1 MVPLRSGR
9 HHPVRCPQE
18 EGLLNILHAGPG
30 SEARAQI
37 RDLIPRLRA
46 FADRPFEDARAMPAG
61 VYTSEG
67 MLAAEREEIF
77 KKEWICAGRQ
87 DALAAPGDYVSFQI
101 GEVPLFVVRG
111 RDGGLRAFSNV
122 CLHRMSTL
130 LSGQGNCKTI
140 VCPYHAWTYGLDG
153 KLRNAPYMD
162 NAAAFDKGDYRLPEF
177 PCEAWEGWIY
187 VTLNR
192 QARPL
197 AETLRPLYADVV
209 GRYRLED
216 YVETFREEHVWNTNW
231 KILAE
236 NFMESYHL
244 FRLHAATIGPHSKV
258 SEMECPPGGEAYNY
272 HWITKKESLGVGTAH
287 PDNRHLEG
295 RWRHTTALIT
305 VYPSHLITLT
315 PGYFWYLSLRP
326 EAVDRV
332 QILYGG
338 GFAPDYAADPGFETL
353 QRETKA
359 LLDETNAEDRRGV
372 EAVLRGMRSD
382 FARPGHLNP
391 LERPNYEFGRYIVK
405 KVLQDH
411 EGAAARGPQC
421 DDVR

>member
-1 MVPLRSGR
+1 
-9 HHPVRCPQE
+9 
-18 EGLLNILHAGPG
+18 
-30 SEARAQI
+30 
-37 RDLIPRLRA
+37 
-46 FADRPFEDARAMPAG
+46 
-61 VYTSEG
+61 
-67 MLAAEREEIF
+67 
-77 KKEWICAGRQ
+77 
-87 DALAAPGDYVSFQI
+87 
-101 GEVPLFVVRG
+101 
-111 RDGGLRAFSNV
+111 
-122 CLHRMSTL
+122 MSTL
-130 LSGQGNCKTI
+130 LTGKGNCKTI

-153 KLRNAPYMD
+153 KLRGAPFMENAPG
-162 NAAAFDKGDYRLPEF
+162 FDKAGYRLPEF
-177 PCEAWEGWIY
+177 PCEVWEGWVY

-192 QARPL
+192 EARPL
-197 AETLRPLYADVV
+197 AETLRPLHQEVV
-209 GRYRLED
+209 GRYRLAD

-272 HWITKKESLGVGTAH
+272 HWITKKESLGAGRAH

-326 EAVDRV
+326 QGVDRV

-338 GFAPDYAADPGFETL
+338 GFAPDYAADSEFETL
-353 QRETKA
+353 KRDTKA
-359 LLDETNAEDRRGV
+359 LLDETNAEDRAGV
-372 EAVLRGMRSD
+372 EAVLSGMRS
-382 FARPGHLNP
+382 AYAQPGQLNP

-405 KVLQDH
+405 KVLQGH
-411 EGAAARGPQC
+411 G
-421 DDVR
+421 